1 MQTFR
6 KLPMIKP
13 KRKKKK
19 GITGL
24 NLTHSREPL
33 NVRRHAGCRM
43 ANLVERKRKNAEI
56 AESSERNGSQF
67 RNRKI
72 QPFKKDEFREAR

>member
-1 MQTFR
+1 
-6 KLPMIKP
+6 
-13 KRKKKK
+13 
-19 GITGL
+19 
-24 NLTHSREPL
+24 
-33 NVRRHAGCRM
+33 M